1 MKPHNDALQ
10 IMVVEDSKPLRE
22 MLVHVLK
29 DDGNMVDSAKDGK
42 EALEKYCSGAY
53 DLIITDLNMPEVSG
67 IELIK
72 RIRELDELVEFI
84 IITGYASLETAV
96 EAIKAG
102 AYDYIIKP
110 FKLEELKVA
119 VRNVQEKIH
128 LKKKN
133 RVLMEKLRGFYE
145 EIDRYKYTKITS
157 YTEKIIKEIENLNR
171 LRREGILRDE
181 EFDNFK
187 KRIFEK
193 IL

>member
-1 MKPHNDALQ
+1 MKPTSEALQ

-29 DDGNMVDSAKDGK
+29 DDGNVVESARDGK
-42 EALEKYCSGAY
+42 EALEKYYSGAY
-53 DLIITDLNMPEVSG
+53 DLIVTDLNMPEMTG

-72 RIRELDELVEFI
+72 RIREMDELVEFI
-84 IITGYASLETAV
+84 IITAYASLETAI

-119 VRNVQEKIH
+119 VRNVGDKID

-133 RVLMEKLRGFYE
+133 KVLVEKLRGFYE
-145 EIDRYKYTKITS
+145 EIDRYKYTKVTS

-171 LRREGILRDE
+171 LKKEGLLKNE
-181 EFDNFK
+181 EFDDFK

>member
-1 MKPHNDALQ
+1 MKPSSDILQ

-29 DDGNMVDSAKDGK
+29 DDGTVVESARDGK
-42 EALEKYCSGAY
+42 EALEKYYGSAY
-53 DLIITDLNMPEVSG
+53 DLIITDLNMPEMTG

-72 RIRELDELVEFI
+72 RIRETDGLVEFI
-84 IITGYASLETAV
+84 IITAYASLETAV

-110 FKLEELKVA
+110 FKLEELKVV
-119 VRNVQEKIH
+119 VRNVGDKIG

-133 RVLMEKLRGFYE
+133 KVLVEKLKGFYE

-157 YTEKIIKEIENLNR
+157 YTDKLIKEIENLNR
-171 LRREGILRDE
+171 LKKEGILRDE
-181 EFDNFK
+181 EFDNVK

>member
-1 MKPHNDALQ
+1 MKPNSEALQ

-29 DDGNMVDSAKDGK
+29 DDGNVVESARDGK
-42 EALEKYCSGAY
+42 EAMEKYYSGAY
-53 DLIITDLNMPEVSG
+53 DLIITDLNMPEMTG

-72 RIRELDELVEFI
+72 RIREMDELVEFI
-84 IITGYASLETAV
+84 IITAYASLETAI

-119 VRNVQEKIH
+119 VRNVGDKIS

-133 RVLMEKLRGFYE
+133 KVLMEKLRGFYE
-145 EIDRYKYTKITS
+145 EIDRYKYTKVTS

-171 LRREGILRDE
+171 LKKEGLLKNE
-181 EFDNFK
+181 EFDDFK

>member
-1 MKPHNDALQ
+1 MKPNADTFQ
-10 IMVVEDSKPLRE
+10 ILVVEDSKPLRE

-29 DDGNMVDSAKDGK
+29 DEQTHADSAKDGK
-42 EALEKYCSGAY
+42 EALDRYYNAPY
-53 DLIITDLNMPEVSG
+53 DLIITDLNMPELTG

-72 RIRELDELVEFI
+72 KIREQDDLVEFI
-84 IITGYASLETAV
+84 IITGYASLESAV

-102 AYDYIIKP
+102 AFDYIVKP
-110 FKLEELKVA
+110 FKVEELKVA
-119 VRNVQEKIH
+119 VRNVRDKLI

-133 RVLMEKLRGFYE
+133 KALMEKLRSFYE
-145 EIDRYKYTKITS
+145 EIDRYKYTKVTS
-157 YTEKIIKEIENLNR
+157 WTEKIIKEIENLNR
-171 LRREGILRDE
+171 LRQEGLLKDD

>member
-1 MKPHNDALQ
+1 MKPNSEALQ

-29 DDGNMVDSAKDGK
+29 DDGNVVESARDGK
-42 EALEKYCSGAY
+42 EAMEKYYSGAY
-53 DLIITDLNMPEVSG
+53 DLIITDLNMPEMTG

-72 RIRELDELVEFI
+72 RIREMDELVEFI
-84 IITGYASLETAV
+84 IITAYASLETAI

-119 VRNVQEKIH
+119 VRNVGDKIS

-133 RVLMEKLRGFYE
+133 KVLMEKLRGFYE
-145 EIDRYKYTKITS
+145 EIDRYKYTKVTS

-171 LRREGILRDE
+171 LKKEGLLRDE
-181 EFDNFK
+181 EFDDFK
-187 KRIFEK
+187 NRISEK